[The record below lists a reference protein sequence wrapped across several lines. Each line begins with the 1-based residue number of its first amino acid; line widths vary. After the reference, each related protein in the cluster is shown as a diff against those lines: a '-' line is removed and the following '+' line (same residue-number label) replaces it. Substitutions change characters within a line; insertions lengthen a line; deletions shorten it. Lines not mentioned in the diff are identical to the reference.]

1 MLEVADLEVRYGAVP
16 ALREVSLTVAE
27 NELVGVVGPNGAGK
41 STLLLAIAG
50 ALAPAS
56 GQIRFDGE
64 DIGAQSAEN
73 IARLGLSMVP
83 EGRRIFTQL
92 SVEENLR
99 LGTQMRRDRDRIE
112 RDFRQ
117 MLEVFPVLGE
127 RRSSPGGKLSGGE
140 QQQLAIARALMTR
153 PRLVLLDE
161 PALGL
166 APMVSDAVYAT
177 LHRLREEQALTLL
190 LVEQSTHRV
199 LDNADRVYVLR
210 HGRIELE
217 GASERL
223 DEEAVERAYFGYR

>member
-1 MLEVADLEVRYGAVP
+1 
-16 ALREVSLTVAE
+16 
-27 NELVGVVGPNGAGK
+27 
-41 STLLLAIAG
+41 
-50 ALAPAS
+50 
-56 GQIRFDGE
+56 
-64 DIGAQSAEN
+64 
-73 IARLGLSMVP
+73 MVP

-99 LGTQMRRDRDRIE
+99 LGSQMRRDRNRVE

-127 RRSSPGGKLSGGE
+127 RLSSPGGKLSGGE

-166 APMVSDAVYAT
+166 APMVIDAVYAT

-190 LVEQSTHRV
+190 LVEQSTHRA
-199 LDNADRVYVLR
+199 LENSNRVYVLR

-217 GASERL
+217 GTSSSV
-223 DEEAVERAYFGYR
+223 DEKAVERAYFGYR

>member
-1 MLEVADLEVRYGAVP
+1 MLEVADLDVRYGTAP
-16 ALREVSLTVAE
+16 ALRAVSLTVAE

-41 STLLLAIAG
+41 STLLLTIAG
-50 ALAPAS
+50 ALAPAC
-56 GQIRFDGE
+56 GRIRFDGE
-64 DIGAQSAEN
+64 SIGAQPAET
-73 IARLGLSMVP
+73 IARLGISMVP

-99 LGTQMRRDRDRIE
+99 LGTQMRRDRDGIE
-112 RDFRQ
+112 RDLRQ

-127 RRSSPGGKLSGGE
+127 RLPAPGGKLSGGE

-166 APMVSDAVYAT
+166 APMVIEAVYET
-177 LHRLREEQALTLL
+177 LHRLRKEQALTLL

-199 LDNADRVYVLR
+199 LENADRIYVLR
-210 HGRIELE
+210 HGRIELDGSSAE
-217 GASERL
+217 L
-223 DEEAVERAYFGYR
+223 DEKAVERAYFGYR